1 MNPGWR
7 RRAARTGDGG
17 FTLLEVV
24 ISVVLVGIMMTAL
37 VSFFVSTTAILNQQ
51 RDRQVA
57 VQLADSVMEGVR
69 AKGLT
74 IVTGRTAGNADT
86 STVPN
91 VDLSTM
97 SELDGGTFPT
107 DRATVASLPYQEYVF
122 LGTCG
127 QVPSSSGD
135 VPCTKLTSAQALA
148 QHRILYYRV
157 VVAVTWP
164 DTQCGHG
171 ICSYATATLI
181 SCGTWTTTDPCVGTE
196 PVFRVG
202 S

>member
-1 MNPGWR
+1 MNPRWR

-107 DRATVASLPYQEYVF
+107 GPPSPVSRTRSTSSWVPAGRCRPAPATS
-122 LGTCG
+122 
-127 QVPSSSGD
+127 
-135 VPCTKLTSAQALA
+135 
-148 QHRILYYRV
+148 
-157 VVAVTWP
+157 
-164 DTQCGHG
+164 
-171 ICSYATATLI
+171 
-181 SCGTWTTTDPCVGTE
+181 
-196 PVFRVG
+196 PVR

>member
-86 STVPN
+86 EGHANLLMIQARGNNGPQLFVLRIYKEHAAA
-91 VDLSTM
+91 V
-97 SELDGGTFPT
+97 
-107 DRATVASLPYQEYVF
+107 SLNF
-122 LGTCG
+122 LAGNL
-127 QVPSSSGD
+127 QD
-135 VPCTKLTSAQALA
+135 EFKQ
-148 QHRILYYRV
+148 
-157 VVAVTWP
+157 
-164 DTQCGHG
+164 
-171 ICSYATATLI
+171 
-181 SCGTWTTTDPCVGTE
+181 
-196 PVFRVG
+196 F
-202 S
+202 